1 MGMRLSL
8 CARAVVSIL
17 GTAACVRGFN
27 QLPPPLSVIE
37 DHLHAAEGLMQRYC
51 CWRQIICYLLKN
63 VQLFQPY
70 IPCSHTFWCAIPT
83 LYYSLVCLF
92 SWKMPHQ
99 KVHKVKPHGHSCIF
113 LMHTR
118 VQHCSAEDAW
128 IGLYIFET
136 YAPKCTL
143 NSVSILLLF
152 FVSQH
157 KNKNTNNYHCP
168 SAGSSNIL
176 GAFSSNTERSAGS
189 DFFTFFFPLE
199 VFLGFVGS
207 PSTTTEAG
215 KKGEEWS
222 TVKLNKQQQQNY
234 TPSGKKKK

>member
-1 MGMRLSL
+1 MFEPTYLVCILFGVPSL
-8 CARAVVSIL
+8 
-17 GTAACVRGFN
+17 
-27 QLPPPLSVIE
+27 
-37 DHLHAAEGLMQRYC
+37 HLITV
-51 CWRQIICYLLKN
+51 W
-63 VQLFQPY
+63 F
-70 IPCSHTFWCAIPT
+70 
-83 LYYSLVCLF
+83 VCLF

-176 GAFSSNTERSAGS
+176 GAFSSNMERSAGS

-207 PSTTTEAG
+207 PSTTTGAG
-215 KKGEEWS
+215 KKGER
-222 TVKLNKQQQQNY
+222 VKLCKTKQ
-234 TPSGKKKK
+234 TTTAKLHPKWKGKKSNEWMLRKATKVHVYV

>member
-1 MGMRLSL
+1 MHRDEAVFMCKSCQHTWHCSL
-8 CARAVVSIL
+8 CQRIQSVTTPSL
-17 GTAACVRGFN
+17 SHWGSPACSWRT
-27 QLPPPLSVIE
+27 
-37 DHLHAAEGLMQRYC
+37 HAA
-51 CWRQIICYLLKN
+51 ILLLETNNLLIN

-70 IPCSHTFWCAIPT
+70 LLCLHTFWCMCHPYT
-83 LYYSLVCLF
+83 LLQFGWFVCLF
-92 SWKMPHQ
+92 SWKMPNQ
-99 KVHKVKPHGHSCIF
+99 KVHKSKPHGHSCIF

-118 VQHCSAEDAW
+118 VQHCSVEDAW

-136 YAPKCTL
+136 YASKCTL

-152 FVSQH
+152 FISQH

-176 GAFSSNTERSAGS
+176 GAFSSNMERSAGS

-207 PSTTTEAG
+207 PSTTTGARN
-215 KKGEEWS
+215 KGEKSEA
-222 TVKLNKQQQQNY
+222 L
-234 TPSGKKKK
+234 